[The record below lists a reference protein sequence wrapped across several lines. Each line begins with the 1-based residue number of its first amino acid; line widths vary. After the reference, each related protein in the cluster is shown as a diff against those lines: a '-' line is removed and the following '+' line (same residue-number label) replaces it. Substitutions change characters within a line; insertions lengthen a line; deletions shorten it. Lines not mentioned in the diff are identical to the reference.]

1 MTELIAAKIVCIA
14 DMMTSFKN
22 IFVDDLIQKYIQK
35 ILHVMTLNWMI
46 EEGISE
52 GHIYW

>member
-1 MTELIAAKIVCIA
+1 MIEFIAVKIVCIA

-22 IFVDDLIQKYIQK
+22 IIADDLIQEYIQK
-35 ILHVMTLNWMI
+35 ILLVMTLNWI
-46 EEGISE
+46 IGERISE